1 MRPVR
6 HTGCEC
12 WALQNARGGS
22 VECSRTH
29 GVRVLGPVRHTGPI
43 SHVRYRPLTGL
54 YVCVAAYL
62 YVWPH
67 TFMCGRI
74 PAGLYACVAAYLY
87 VWPHTGRPLCT
98 HTQTCMPWL
107 SLYVRYRPVYV
118 LYPGIPCLYLGIP
131 EYRPAYIASKPAL
144 SATGLHARYIRLP
157 YCNHNL

>member
-1 MRPVR
+1 MRVLRPVR

-54 YVCVAAYL
+54 YV
-62 YVWPH
+62 
-67 TFMCGRI
+67 
-74 PAGLYACVAAYLY
+74 CVAAYLY